1 MIRGQS
7 GGSGSPGKPQ
17 WLLLQNTKGEK
28 RKWEKRRNI
37 YEKIMGGNNL
47 LVQPKKKKKG
57 RGLDRFSDSFYD
69 SLKNSEYAEGYIFKA
84 IYTHLYFPKE

>member
-1 MIRGQS
+1 
-7 GGSGSPGKPQ
+7 
-17 WLLLQNTKGEK
+17 
-28 RKWEKRRNI
+28 
-37 YEKIMGGNNL
+37 MGGNSL